1 MIFMV
6 KLILGAKGAGKT
18 KWLINGANDDIKS
31 GNGNITFLDVEDE
44 HIFSLDTNV
53 RLINLSDYSIN
64 TIEKFYGFLLG
75 MLSMD
80 FDLEKI
86 YIDSVYKII
95 DIKKEDLK
103 CLVKN
108 LEEISEKHDVD
119 ILINVDYLA
128 EDVDSDL
135 RSYVEEVKC
144 FM

>member
-53 RLINLSDYSIN
+53 RLINLSDYSVN
-64 TIEKFYGFLLG
+64 SIEKFYGFLLG

-86 YIDSVYKII
+86 YIDSIYKII

-108 LEEISEKHDVD
+108 LDEISEKHDVD
-119 ILINVDYLA
+119 ILINVDYVA
-128 EDVDSDL
+128 DEVYSDL
-135 RSYVEEVKC
+135 RSYIEEVK
-144 FM
+144 

>member
-53 RLINLSDYSIN
+53 RLINLSDFSIN

-95 DIKKEDLK
+95 DIKKDDLK

-119 ILINVDYLA
+119 ILINVNYLA
-128 EDVDSDL
+128 DEVDSDL
-135 RSYVEEVKC
+135 RSYIEEVK
-144 FM
+144 

>member
-64 TIEKFYGFLLG
+64 TIEKFYGFFLG

-135 RSYVEEVKC
+135 RSYVEEVK
-144 FM
+144 

>member
-1 MIFMV
+1 MV

-53 RLINLSDYSIN
+53 RLINLSDYSVN
-64 TIEKFYGFLLG
+64 SIEKFYGFLLG

-86 YIDSVYKII
+86 YIDSIYKII

-108 LEEISEKHDVD
+108 LDEISEKHDVD
-119 ILINVDYLA
+119 ILINVDYVA
-128 EDVDSDL
+128 DEVGSDL
-135 RSYVEEVKC
+135 RSYIEEVK
-144 FM
+144 

>member
-1 MIFMV
+1 MV

-86 YIDSVYKII
+86 YIDSIYKII

-119 ILINVDYLA
+119 ILINVNYLA

-135 RSYVEEVKC
+135 RSYVEEVK
-144 FM
+144 

>member
-1 MIFMV
+1 MV

-53 RLINLSDYSIN
+53 RLINLSDYKVNS
-64 TIEKFYGFLLG
+64 IEKFYGFLLG

-103 CLVKN
+103 CLIKN

-135 RSYVEEVKC
+135 RSYVEEVK
-144 FM
+144 

>member
-53 RLINLSDYSIN
+53 RLINLSDYSVN
-64 TIEKFYGFLLG
+64 SIEKFYGFLLG

-108 LEEISEKHDVD
+108 LDEISEKHDVD
-119 ILINVDYLA
+119 ILINVDYVA
-128 EDVDSDL
+128 DEVDSDI
-135 RSYVEEVKC
+135 RSYVEEVK
-144 FM
+144 

>member
-53 RLINLSDYSIN
+53 RLINLSDYSVN
-64 TIEKFYGFLLG
+64 SIEKFYGFLLG

-86 YIDSVYKII
+86 YIDSIYKII

-108 LEEISEKHDVD
+108 LDEISEKHDVD
-119 ILINVDYLA
+119 ILINVDYVA
-128 EDVDSDL
+128 DEVDSDI
-135 RSYVEEVKC
+135 RSYVEEVK
-144 FM
+144 

>member
-1 MIFMV
+1 MV

-135 RSYVEEVKC
+135 RSYVEEVK
-144 FM
+144 

>member
-53 RLINLSDYSIN
+53 RLINLSEYSIN

-135 RSYVEEVKC
+135 RSYVEEVK
-144 FM
+144 

>member
-1 MIFMV
+1 MV

-53 RLINLSDYSIN
+53 RLINLSDYSVN
-64 TIEKFYGFLLG
+64 SIEKFYGFLLG

-86 YIDSVYKII
+86 YIDSIYKII

-108 LEEISEKHDVD
+108 LDEISEKHDVD

-135 RSYVEEVKC
+135 RSYVEEVK
-144 FM
+144 

>member
-53 RLINLSDYSIN
+53 RLINLSDYSVN
-64 TIEKFYGFLLG
+64 SIEKFYGFLLG

-86 YIDSVYKII
+86 YIDSIYKII

-108 LEEISEKHDVD
+108 LDEISEKHDVD
-119 ILINVDYLA
+119 ILINVDYVA
-128 EDVDSDL
+128 DEVDSDL
-135 RSYVEEVKC
+135 RSYIEEVK
-144 FM
+144 

>member
-1 MIFMV
+1 MV

-108 LEEISEKHDVD
+108 LDEISEKHDVD

-135 RSYVEEVKC
+135 RSYVEEVK
-144 FM
+144 

>member
-1 MIFMV
+1 MV

-53 RLINLSDYSIN
+53 RLINLSDYSVN
-64 TIEKFYGFLLG
+64 SIEKFYGFLLG

-108 LEEISEKHDVD
+108 LDEISEKHDVD
-119 ILINVDYLA
+119 ILINVDYVA
-128 EDVDSDL
+128 DEVDNDL
-135 RSYVEEVKC
+135 RSSIEEVK
-144 FM
+144 

>member
-1 MIFMV
+1 MV

-53 RLINLSDYSIN
+53 RLINLSDYSVN
-64 TIEKFYGFLLG
+64 SIEKFYGFLLG

-80 FDLEKI
+80 FDLESI
-86 YIDSVYKII
+86 YKII
-95 DIKKEDLK
+95 DIMKEDLK

-108 LEEISEKHDVD
+108 LDEISEKHDVD
-119 ILINVDYLA
+119 ILINVDYVA
-128 EDVDSDL
+128 DEVDSDL
-135 RSYVEEVKC
+135 RSYIEEVK
-144 FM
+144 

>member
-1 MIFMV
+1 MCIR
-6 KLILGAKGAGKT
+6 
-18 KWLINGANDDIKS
+18 DS
-31 GNGNITFLDVEDE
+31 
-44 HIFSLDTNV
+44 
-53 RLINLSDYSIN
+53 YSIN

-119 ILINVDYLA
+119 ILINVNYLA

-135 RSYVEEVKC
+135 RKMCIRDSS
-144 FM
+144 

>member
-108 LEEISEKHDVD
+108 LEENYEKHDVD

-135 RSYVEEVKC
+135 RSYVEEVK
-144 FM
+144 

>member
-1 MIFMV
+1 MV

-53 RLINLSDYSIN
+53 RLINLSDYSVN
-64 TIEKFYGFLLG
+64 SIEKFYGFLLG

-86 YIDSVYKII
+86 YIDSIYKII

-108 LEEISEKHDVD
+108 LDEISEKHDVD
-119 ILINVDYLA
+119 ILINVDYVA
-128 EDVDSDL
+128 DEVDLSL
-135 RSYVEEVKC
+135 IHISEPTRH
-144 FM
+144 

>member
-53 RLINLSDYSIN
+53 RLINLSDYSVN
-64 TIEKFYGFLLG
+64 SIEKFYGFLLG

-86 YIDSVYKII
+86 YIDSIYKLI

-108 LEEISEKHDVD
+108 LDEISEKHDVD
-119 ILINVDYLA
+119 ILINVDYVA
-128 EDVDSDL
+128 DEVDSDL
-135 RSYVEEVKC
+135 RSYVEEVK
-144 FM
+144 

>member
-1 MIFMV
+1 MV

-53 RLINLSDYSIN
+53 RLINLSDYSVN
-64 TIEKFYGFLLG
+64 SIEKFYGFLLG

-86 YIDSVYKII
+86 YIDSIYKII
-95 DIKKEDLK
+95 DIMKEDLK

-108 LEEISEKHDVD
+108 LDEISEKHDVD
-119 ILINVDYLA
+119 ILINVDYVA
-128 EDVDSDL
+128 DEVDSDL
-135 RSYVEEVKC
+135 RSYIEEVK
-144 FM
+144 

>member
-53 RLINLSDYSIN
+53 RLINLSDYSVN
-64 TIEKFYGFLLG
+64 SIEKFYGFLLG

-108 LEEISEKHDVD
+108 LDEISEKHDVD
-119 ILINVDYLA
+119 ILINVDYVA
-128 EDVDSDL
+128 DEVDSDL
-135 RSYVEEVKC
+135 RSYIEEVK
-144 FM
+144 

>member
-1 MIFMV
+1 MV
-6 KLILGAKGAGKT
+6 KLILGVKGAGKT

-53 RLINLSDYSIN
+53 RLINLSDYSVN
-64 TIEKFYGFLLG
+64 SIEKFYGFLLG

-86 YIDSVYKII
+86 YIDSIYKII

-108 LEEISEKHDVD
+108 LDEISEKHDVD
-119 ILINVDYLA
+119 ILINVDYVA
-128 EDVDSDL
+128 DEVDSDL
-135 RSYVEEVKC
+135 RSYIEEVK
-144 FM
+144 

>member
-53 RLINLSDYSIN
+53 RLINLSDFSIN
-64 TIEKFYGFLLG
+64 TIEKFYSFLLG

-95 DIKKEDLK
+95 DIKKDDLK

-119 ILINVDYLA
+119 ILINVNYLA
-128 EDVDSDL
+128 DEVDSDL
-135 RSYVEEVKC
+135 RSYIEEVK
-144 FM
+144 

>member
-53 RLINLSDYSIN
+53 RLINLSDYSVN
-64 TIEKFYGFLLG
+64 SIEKFYGFLLG

-86 YIDSVYKII
+86 YIDSIYKII

-108 LEEISEKHDVD
+108 LDEISEKHDVD
-119 ILINVDYLA
+119 ILINVDYVA
-128 EDVDSDL
+128 DEVDSDL
-135 RSYVEEVKC
+135 RSYVEEVK
-144 FM
+144 

>member
-53 RLINLSDYSIN
+53 RLINLSDYSVN
-64 TIEKFYGFLLG
+64 SIEKFYGFLLG

-86 YIDSVYKII
+86 YIDSIYKLI

-103 CLVKN
+103 CLVKY
-108 LEEISEKHDVD
+108 LDEISEKHDVD
-119 ILINVDYLA
+119 ILINVDYVA
-128 EDVDSDL
+128 DEVDSDL
-135 RSYVEEVKC
+135 RSYVEEVK
-144 FM
+144 

>member
-1 MIFMV
+1 MV

-53 RLINLSDYSIN
+53 RLINLSDYSVNSID
-64 TIEKFYGFLLG
+64 KFYGFLLG

-86 YIDSVYKII
+86 YIDSIYKII

-108 LEEISEKHDVD
+108 LDKISEKHDVD
-119 ILINVDYLA
+119 ILINVDYVA
-128 EDVDSDL
+128 DEVDSDL
-135 RSYVEEVKC
+135 RSYVEEVK
-144 FM
+144 

>member
-1 MIFMV
+1 MV

-53 RLINLSDYSIN
+53 RLINLSDYSVN
-64 TIEKFYGFLLG
+64 SIEKFYGFLLG

-86 YIDSVYKII
+86 YIDSIYKIV

-108 LEEISEKHDVD
+108 LDEISEKHDVD
-119 ILINVDYLA
+119 ILINVDYVA
-128 EDVDSDL
+128 DEVDSDL
-135 RSYVEEVKC
+135 RSYIEEVK
-144 FM
+144 

>member
-1 MIFMV
+1 MV

-53 RLINLSDYSIN
+53 RLINLSDYSVN
-64 TIEKFYGFLLG
+64 SIEKFYGFLLG

-86 YIDSVYKII
+86 YIDSIYKII

-108 LEEISEKHDVD
+108 LDEISEKHDVD
-119 ILINVDYLA
+119 ILINVDYVA
-128 EDVDSDL
+128 DEVDSDL
-135 RSYVEEVKC
+135 RSYVEEVG
-144 FM
+144 

>member
-18 KWLINGANDDIKS
+18 KWLINGANDDIKA

-53 RLINLSDYSIN
+53 RLINLSDYSVN
-64 TIEKFYGFLLG
+64 SIEKFYGFVLG

-86 YIDSVYKII
+86 YIDSIYKII

-108 LEEISEKHDVD
+108 LDEISEKHDVD
-119 ILINVDYLA
+119 ILINVDYVA
-128 EDVDSDL
+128 DEVDSDL
-135 RSYVEEVKC
+135 RSYIEEVK
-144 FM
+144 

>member
-1 MIFMV
+1 MV

-18 KWLINGANDDIKS
+18 KWLINGANDDIKA

-53 RLINLSDYSIN
+53 RLINLSDYSVN
-64 TIEKFYGFLLG
+64 SIEKFYGFLLG

-86 YIDSVYKII
+86 YIDSIYKII

-108 LEEISEKHDVD
+108 LDGISEKHDVD
-119 ILINVDYLA
+119 ILINVDYVA
-128 EDVDSDL
+128 DEVDSDI
-135 RSYVEEVKC
+135 RSYVEEVK
-144 FM
+144 

>member
-18 KWLINGANDDIKS
+18 KWLINGANDDIKA

-53 RLINLSDYSIN
+53 RLINLSDYSVN
-64 TIEKFYGFLLG
+64 SIEKFYGFLLG

-86 YIDSVYKII
+86 YIDSIYKII

-108 LEEISEKHDVD
+108 LDEISEKHDVD
-119 ILINVDYLA
+119 ILINVDYVA
-128 EDVDSDL
+128 DEVDGDL
-135 RSYVEEVKC
+135 RSYIEEVK
-144 FM
+144 

>member
-1 MIFMV
+1 MV

-18 KWLINGANDDIKS
+18 KWLINGANDDIKA

-53 RLINLSDYSIN
+53 RLINLSDYSVN
-64 TIEKFYGFLLG
+64 SIEKFYGFLLG

-86 YIDSVYKII
+86 YIDSIYKII

-108 LEEISEKHDVD
+108 LDEISEKHDVD
-119 ILINVDYLA
+119 ILINVDYVA
-128 EDVDSDL
+128 DEVDSDI
-135 RSYVEEVKC
+135 RSYVEEVK
-144 FM
+144 

>member
-53 RLINLSDYSIN
+53 RLINLSDYSVN
-64 TIEKFYGFLLG
+64 SIEKFYGFLLG

-86 YIDSVYKII
+86 YIDSIYKLI

-108 LEEISEKHDVD
+108 LDEISEKHDVD
-119 ILINVDYLA
+119 ILINVDYVA
-128 EDVDSDL
+128 DEVDSEL
-135 RSYVEEVKC
+135 RSYIEEVK
-144 FM
+144 

>member
-18 KWLINGANDDIKS
+18 KWLINGANDDIKA

-53 RLINLSDYSIN
+53 RLINLSDYSVN
-64 TIEKFYGFLLG
+64 SIEKFYGFLLG

-86 YIDSVYKII
+86 YIDSIYKII

-108 LEEISEKHDVD
+108 LDEISEKHDVD
-119 ILINVDYLA
+119 ILINVDYVA
-128 EDVDSDL
+128 DEVDSDL
-135 RSYVEEVKC
+135 RSYIEEVK
-144 FM
+144 

>member
-1 MIFMV
+1 MV

-53 RLINLSDYSIN
+53 RLINLSDYSVN
-64 TIEKFYGFLLG
+64 SIEKFYVFLLG

-95 DIKKEDLK
+95 DIKKEDLNSP
-103 CLVKN
+103 VKN
-108 LEEISEKHDVD
+108 LDEISEKHDVD
-119 ILINVDYLA
+119 ILINVDYVA
-128 EDVDSDL
+128 DEVDSDL
-135 RSYVEEVKC
+135 RSYVEEVK
-144 FM
+144 

>member
-1 MIFMV
+1 MV

-53 RLINLSDYSIN
+53 RLINLSDYSVN
-64 TIEKFYGFLLG
+64 SIEKFYGFLLG

-86 YIDSVYKII
+86 YIDSIYKII

-108 LEEISEKHDVD
+108 LDEISEKHDVD
-119 ILINVDYLA
+119 ILINVDYVA
-128 EDVDSDL
+128 DEVDSDL
-135 RSYVEEVKC
+135 RSYIEEVK
-144 FM
+144 

>member
-1 MIFMV
+1 MV

-53 RLINLSDYSIN
+53 RLINLSDYSVN
-64 TIEKFYGFLLG
+64 SIEKFYGFLLG

-108 LEEISEKHDVD
+108 LDEISEKHDVD
-119 ILINVDYLA
+119 ILINVDYVA
-128 EDVDSDL
+128 DEVDSDI
-135 RSYVEEVKC
+135 RSYVEEVK
-144 FM
+144 

>member
-6 KLILGAKGAGKT
+6 KLILGAKGSGKT
-18 KWLINGANDDIKS
+18 KWLINGANDDIKA

-53 RLINLSDYSIN
+53 RLINLSDYSVN
-64 TIEKFYGFLLG
+64 SIEKFYGFLLG

-108 LEEISEKHDVD
+108 LDEISEKHDVD
-119 ILINVDYLA
+119 ILINVDYVA
-128 EDVDSDL
+128 DEVDSDL
-135 RSYVEEVKC
+135 RSYIEEVK
-144 FM
+144 

>member
-108 LEEISEKHDVD
+108 LDEISEKHDVD

-135 RSYVEEVKC
+135 RSYVEEVK
-144 FM
+144 

>member
-1 MIFMV
+1 MV

-119 ILINVDYLA
+119 ILINVDYLS

-135 RSYVEEVKC
+135 RSYVEEVK
-144 FM
+144 